1 MAEIINIPGIISLD
15 GVQLSVIAVLFIAF
29 LLALIGGRV
38 QAKRT
43 KSLQKMVDEM
53 DTEKADMYS
62 KLKGFEEENK
72 SLTEKSARIQEEYS
86 EKMRVVEEKESSLD
100 ENSKTVGDKL
110 LEIGAMEDTLEMH
123 RTKIGRL
130 EIEKS
135 DLERKLEGAT
145 KDVDKQMSLEKEKL
159 KNHAQELKQKTE
171 ETLET
176 LKKENEELVK
186 KYEKLKERLS
196 LWESVKD
203 L

>member
-1 MAEIINIPGIISLD
+1 MAEVINIPGIISLD

-53 DTEKADMYS
+53 DTVKADMYS

-100 ENSKTVGDKL
+100 ENSKTVEDKL

-130 EIEKS
+130 DIEKG

-159 KNHAQELKQKTE
+159 KSHAQELKQKTE

>member
-15 GVQLSVIAVLFIAF
+15 GVQLSVIAVLFVAF

-72 SLTEKSARIQEEYS
+72 SLTEKSARIQEEFS

-100 ENSKTVGDKL
+100 ENSKTVEDKL

-130 EIEKS
+130 EIEKG